1 MNTLLF
7 RSVIAFL
14 ALPGTVAFIVPLWI
28 GTSGVARPA
37 FNLFCLPLLSVG
49 ILLLLWC
56 VRDFYVAGRG
66 TLAPW
71 SPPKRLVIIGLY
83 RFSRNPMYVAVISIL
98 LSWAI
103 GFGSLVLTLY
113 AVVVGILFH
122 LRVILHEEPWLE
134 REFGEEWRR
143 YRDDV
148 PRWIGR
154 RSQRMR
160 ASKESM

>member
-14 ALPGTVAFIVPLWI
+14 ALPGIVAFVLPLAI
-28 GTSGVARPA
+28 GISRVSRPTL
-37 FNLFCLPLLSVG
+37 NLVCLPLLAFG
-49 ILLLLWC
+49 ILLLFWC

-71 SPPKRLVIIGLY
+71 SPPKRLVIVGLY
-83 RFSRNPMYVAVISIL
+83 RFSRNPMYIAVISIL
-98 LSWAI
+98 LGWAI
-103 GFGSLVLTLY
+103 GFGSWVLTLY
-113 AVVVGILFH
+113 AVAVAILFH

-134 REFGEEWRR
+134 KEFGEEWAR

-148 PRWIGR
+148 PRWFGR
-154 RSQRMR
+154 RR
-160 ASKESM
+160 